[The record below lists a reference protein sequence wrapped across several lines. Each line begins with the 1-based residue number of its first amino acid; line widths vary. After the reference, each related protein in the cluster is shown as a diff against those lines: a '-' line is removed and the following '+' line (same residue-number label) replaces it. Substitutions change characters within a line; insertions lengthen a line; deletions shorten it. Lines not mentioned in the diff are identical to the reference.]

1 MAYTPPFSITNDI
14 LNMVAEISGLLG
26 RLEISNPE
34 LMSPQLRRG
43 NRIKTIQASLAIE
56 NNTLTLEQVTSV
68 IDGKRVLGLPH
79 EIQEVTNAFKAYEH
93 LSDWS
98 ACSVKDLLEAHGQL
112 MYGLVEQSGQF
123 RNGGVGIYRGETLIH
138 MAPPA
143 DRVPVL
149 VAELLDW
156 VERTDTHSLIT
167 SGVFHYEFEFIHPFS
182 DGNGRMG
189 RLWQTLLLSRWQ
201 PLFAY
206 LPVESVIKEQQEA
219 YYQALSDSDKQ
230 SEATPFISFILNA
243 LLIALKEVGN
253 ESSPST
259 DSRSISAEDYEYVA
273 LLNALNELGQ
283 ASHSELMG
291 KVRLKHRPTF
301 RKKYLLPALEAGYV
315 EMLYPDSPKS
325 PKQKYLL
332 SESGRALFSK
342 R

>member
-1 MAYTPPFSITNDI
+1 M
-14 LNMVAEISGLLG
+14 
-26 RLEISNPE
+26 
-34 LMSPQLRRG
+34 
-43 NRIKTIQASLAIE
+43 
-56 NNTLTLEQVTSV
+56 
-68 IDGKRVLGLPH
+68 LGLPH
-79 EIQEVTNAFKAYEH
+79 EIQEVTNACKAYEN

-98 ACSVKDLLEAHGQL
+98 VCSVENLLEAHGQL
-112 MYGLVEQSGQF
+112 MYGLVDQSGQF

-156 VERTDTHSLIT
+156 VERTDTHPLIT
-167 SGVFHYEFEFIHPFS
+167 SCVFHYEFEFIHPFA

-189 RLWQTLLLSRWQ
+189 RLWQTLLLSQWQ

-253 ESSPST
+253 EPSQEA
-259 DSRSISAEDYEYVA
+259 INNSAEDYEYVA

-291 KVRLKHRPTF
+291 KVGLKHRPTF
-301 RKKYLLPALEAGYV
+301 RKKYLLPALEAGHV

-332 SESGRALFSK
+332 SESGRALFTK
-342 R
+342 K